1 MKIFVTGASGFIGS
15 ALVADLLAAGHHV
28 VGLARSEAS
37 AQSITGAGAEV
48 QRGGLDDL
56 DVLRQAAAGADGVIH
71 LAFRH
76 DFDDFGRSAQMDR
89 RAIEALGDA
98 LVGSGRPLV
107 VAGGIVGLAPGK
119 TLTED
124 QPAPREAL
132 RFSEAAALGFT
143 GRGVRTSV
151 VRLPPSVHGE
161 GDRGFIP
168 TLIRVA
174 GEKGAAAYVGDGT
187 NRWPAVHRLDAARAF
202 RLALEKAPAGSVIQ
216 AVDDEGVPTRDIAE
230 TIGTHLCVR
239 VTSVP
244 VDDAYAHFG
253 WIGPLFALDAPASS
267 KRTRELLGWQPTHQ
281 KLLADLDAGHYFT
294 QP

>member
-15 ALVADLLAAGHHV
+15 AVVADLLAAGHHV
-28 VGLARSEAS
+28 VGLARSDAS
-37 AQSITGAGAEV
+37 ARSITGAGAEV

-56 DVLRQAAAGADGVIH
+56 DVLRQAADSADGVIH

-76 DFDDFGRSAQMDR
+76 DFDDFGSSAQLDR
-89 RAIEALGDA
+89 RAIETLGDA

-124 QPAPREAL
+124 QPAPPEAP
-132 RFSEAAALGFT
+132 RFSEAAVLGFT

-161 GDRGFIP
+161 GDKGFVP

-174 GEKGAAAYVGDGT
+174 REKGAAAYVGDGA

-202 RLALEKAPAGSVIQ
+202 RLALETAPAGSVIQ
-216 AVDDEGVPTRDIAE
+216 AVDDEGVPARDIAQI
-230 TIGTHLCVR
+230 IGTHLQVR

-244 VDDAYAHFG
+244 VEDAYSHFG

-267 KRTRELLGWQPTHQ
+267 KRTRQLLGWQPTHE
-281 KLLADLDAGHYFT
+281 KLLDDLDAGHYFT